1 MTIRNASY
9 RDAPAI
15 KSLLQAL
22 GYTSST
28 SLLIDQLENAFDK
41 DYHQVFV
48 YEWKKEVVG
57 FISVHFLPQLAF
69 DGVIAIIIYLSV
81 DESVKDRS
89 IGKALEQHVTEQAKK
104 RKCERIQ
111 VHCLDWRAQEHEF
124 YKQQGYVEYPKY
136 YTKRLVYGE

>member
-1 MTIRNASY
+1 MRRRSNHCCKHW
-9 RDAPAI
+9 AI
-15 KSLLQAL
+15 LQARACL
-22 GYTSST
+22 SI
-28 SLLIDQLENAFDK
+28 SLKTRSIK
-41 DYHQVFV
+41 ITTRY
-48 YEWKKEVVG
+48 
-57 FISVHFLPQLAF
+57 F